1 MTDQDRNRSIATP
14 GADHSQREWLDRR
27 GEQLVE
33 EYGSP
38 LFVLD
43 EAELRRNYRDLRT
56 ALDEHYPD
64 ATVHFAAKSN
74 YTLAVLS
81 VLRDAG
87 CSAEAYARCEFD
99 ACSRAGFDPA
109 DVLLTGMNRRL
120 EDIERA
126 LEAGVEHLLIDNAD
140 ELERVIDAAA
150 DSGSQPRVLVRT
162 NPAMDVPTHPEIAT
176 ATHESKFGVD
186 VDSGRAMDLAR
197 SAATSPQVELAGI
210 QLHIGSQLR
219 TPEPYAVAAREMLA
233 FAAEIRAETGTTID
247 VLDLG
252 GGFPVAYDEA
262 VPETS
267 DVLATLG
274 RAIREAAAT
283 HDLPEPHLFLEPG
296 RRLVA
301 STASLVTTVGSLKET
316 PYATFAVLD
325 AGTNLVSSHWPHP
338 VQALTAAGPEQEY
351 DIVGPLC
358 YTGDVHREGVVL
370 PELEAGDV
378 LALNRVGAYSI
389 GDASHTNAD
398 PKPAVVMRRVDGRV
412 DLVRERESCADIFGR
427 DQLPSDLAAP
437 PSSTT
442 N

>member
-1 MTDQDRNRSIATP
+1 MTDKGRNRSIARP
-14 GADHSQREWLDRR
+14 EVGSSQGAWLEGQ
-27 GEQLVE
+27 GEGLLT

-43 EAELRRNYRDLRT
+43 ETELRQNYRDLRN

-64 ATVHFAAKSN
+64 TTVHFAAKAN
-74 YTLAVLS
+74 YNLAVLS

-99 ACSRAGFDPA
+99 ACTRAGFAPA
-109 DVLLTGMNRRL
+109 DILLTGMNRRPD
-120 EDIERA
+120 DIERA
-126 LEAGVEHLLIDNAD
+126 LEAGVEYLLVDNAA
-140 ELERVIDAAA
+140 ELERVIEAA
-150 DSGSQPRVLVRT
+150 GETNTHPRVLVRT
-162 NPAMDVPTHPEIAT
+162 NPSMDVPTHPDIAT
-176 ATHESKFGVD
+176 ATHESKFGLD
-186 VDSGRAMDLAR
+186 VASGRAMDVAR
-197 SAATSPQVELAGI
+197 SAAACDRIELAGI

-219 TPEPYAVAAREMLA
+219 STEPYVVAAREMLA
-233 FAAEIRAETGTTID
+233 FAADIRAETGTTID

-262 VPETS
+262 VPETA
-267 DVLATLG
+267 DVLAALG
-274 RAIREAAAT
+274 RAIRDAAAT

-301 STASLVTTVGSLKET
+301 SAASLVTTVGSVKET

-338 VQALTAAGPEQEY
+338 VQALTAEGPEREY

-358 YTGDVHREGVVL
+358 YTGDVHREGVTL
-370 PELEAGDV
+370 PELSAGDV
-378 LALNRVGAYSI
+378 VSLNRVGAYSI

-398 PKPAVVMRRVDGRV
+398 PKPAVVMRRVDGGI
-412 DLVRERESCADIFGR
+412 DLIRERETCADILGLDR
-427 DQLPSDLAAP
+427 IPTDLTEVENA
-437 PSSTT
+437 TT